1 MEIFGEDF
9 IFGNFRASEA
19 GFKICSFENNSDSED
34 ELFAVETTETFLG
47 DSPRATYEG
56 QKYNFKLSGTITIM
70 NDICLNPDPVITEYD
85 CRNVMR
91 QITGQRGYQW
101 MKMVTEDIG
110 EDLWYKARVVGVKLK
125 RIGGK
130 PVGLIIDIETD
141 SYLAYSQE
149 IHQTLR
155 ITANDFSSLNVNTD
169 DMDNYIYPHVI
180 ITPKSSGQ
188 LVLSNYSE
196 GTSSLQNTSRSAY
209 SYNSVFENVS
219 SNVEIELDGTYKLL
233 KYCLLDDFNMH
244 WVRFVPGENLYT
256 ANMNCT
262 LDFTYRIPRKAGFVC
277 R

>member
-70 NDICLNPDPVITEYD
+70 NDPCGISDPTITEYD

-91 QITGQRGYQW
+91 QITGKRGYQW
-101 MKMVTEDIG
+101 MKMVTDDIG
-110 EDLWYKARVVGVKLK
+110 EDLWYRARVVGVKLK

-149 IHQTLR
+149 IHQTLNLSQNNYAS
-155 ITANDFSSLNVNTD
+155 IDVNTD
-169 DMDNYIYPHVI
+169 DMDNYIYPYVT
-180 ITPKSSGQ
+180 ITPQSSGQ
-188 LVLSNYSE
+188 LVISNYSE
-196 GTSSLQNTSRSAY
+196 GEPLLLESRSRY
-209 SYNSVFENVS
+209 SYDSVFDNVYS
-219 SNVEIELDGTYKLL
+219 YTDIELDGNYKLL

-244 WVRFVPGENLYT
+244 WIRFVPGKNT
-256 ANMNCT
+256 FGANMNCT
-262 LDFTYRIPRKAGFVC
+262 LEFTYRIPRKAGFVC